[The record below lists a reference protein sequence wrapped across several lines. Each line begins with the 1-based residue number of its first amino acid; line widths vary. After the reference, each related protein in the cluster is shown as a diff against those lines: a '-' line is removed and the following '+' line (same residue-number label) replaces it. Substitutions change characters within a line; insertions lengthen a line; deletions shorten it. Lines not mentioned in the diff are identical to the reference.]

1 MIKIDIKLPINTAKG
16 KKQLELN
23 TCLKANEITAIFGES
38 GAGKTTLLKIIAGL
52 IKPEFGRIEVGD
64 ELWLDTQKNIN
75 LAIQKRKIGFVFQ
88 DYALFPNM
96 SVKENISYAATS
108 KQKVEELLSLMNLEN
123 LAKIYPKNL
132 SGGQAQRVALARA
145 LAREPQILL
154 LDEPLSA
161 LDFKMRSFLQ
171 DELVKILQHFKITT
185 LLVSHDLAEIYKLS
199 HRILELSDG
208 KIIKDARTNEFF
220 TSSNLSAKLRLS
232 ATLLEIKKSDI
243 LMIFTLLLN
252 QDIVKI
258 TLSEE
263 EFLRTYK
270 NVKIGD
276 TLLLSI
282 KAFNPIVGGKIKCNH
297 RKIK

>member
-64 ELWLDTQKNIN
+64 ELWFDTQKNVN

-108 KQKVEELLSLMNLEN
+108 KQKAEELLSLMNLEN

-220 TSSNLSAKLRLS
+220 TSSNLSAKLHLS
-232 ATLLEIKKSDI
+232 ATLLEMKKSDI
-243 LMIFTLLLN
+243 LVIFTLLLN

-263 EFLRTYK
+263 EFLKSYK
-270 NVKIGD
+270 DVKIGY

-282 KAFNPIVGGKIKCNH
+282 KAFNPIIVGKLDK
-297 RKIK
+297 

>member
-1 MIKIDIKLPINTAKG
+1 MIKIDIKLPINTAKD

-282 KAFNPIVGGKIKCNH
+282 KAFNPIIVGKLDKQ
-297 RKIK
+297 K